1 MKLLDD
7 LLIDTLD
14 HIAGDQITWTRGFIG
29 GFMFT
34 TTYSFIGMLLM
45 SIITLIVSG
54 KLIAGLLVGAI
65 IGSVYGLYRALR

>member
-14 HIAGDQITWTRGFIG
+14 RIAGDQLTWTRGFLG

-34 TTYSFIGMLLM
+34 AAYSFVGMLVM

-54 KLIAGLLVGAI
+54 KLIAGLIVGAI
-65 IGSVYGLYRALR
+65 LGAGWGIYRTLR